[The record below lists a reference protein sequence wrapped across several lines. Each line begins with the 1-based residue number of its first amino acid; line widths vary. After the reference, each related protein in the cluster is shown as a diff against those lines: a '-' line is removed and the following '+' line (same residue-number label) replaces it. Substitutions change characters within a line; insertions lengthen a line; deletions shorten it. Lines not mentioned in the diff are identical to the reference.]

1 MAGYDSACRRLQ
13 SLVAE
18 CARDAPPPAEIR
30 ITRKRGPCET
40 HMSDSEEEIAHDV
53 AAIGRIGSVPS
64 MLRVICKNTGLGF
77 AAVARVTEGT
87 WTACAVQD
95 DIAFGL
101 KPGGQLDVRTT
112 LCRESRAMRQ
122 PVVMDHASLD
132 PLYRDHHT
140 PRIYNIES
148 YISVPII
155 LPNGEYFGNLCA
167 IDPRP
172 AIVSDERT
180 LTMFKMFAELIALQ
194 LESEGRQQAVEAALL
209 DERSTSELREQ
220 FIAVLGHDLRNPL
233 AAVQATAELLERRT
247 AEPDIA
253 SLGTRL
259 KSTTRR
265 MSRLIDDVLDFA
277 RGRLGGGMGVTLVV
291 TDDLPLA
298 LDEVIAELRA
308 AHPDRA
314 VLERIAVQGSI
325 TCDRARL
332 QQLLSNLLGNAL
344 AHGALNQPVLVDI
357 AMQDGALVL
366 TVSNHGEPIAPEN
379 LRKVFEPYWRLAS
392 SKPGGGLGLGLY
404 ICSHIVKAHGG
415 TLSVS
420 STRASGTS
428 FIARIPAG
436 LQR

>member
-172 AIVSDERT
+172 AMISDART
-180 LTMFKMFAELIALQ
+180 LTMFTLFAELIALQ
-194 LESEGRQQAVEAALL
+194 LESENERSATEAALL
-209 DERSTSELREQ
+209 NDRTTAELREQ

-233 AAVQATAELLERRT
+233 AAVGATAEWLARRSS
-247 AEPDIA
+247 EPE
-253 SLGTRL
+253 LVTMGTRL
-259 KSTTRR
+259 RATTRR

-277 RGRLGGGMGVTLVV
+277 RGRLGAGIGVSLSPIEDLPDALRHVV
-291 TDDLPLA
+291 T
-298 LDEVIAELRA
+298 ELRDA
-308 AHPDRA
+308 NPDRV
-314 VLERIAVQGSI
+314 VLEQIAVDSCVY
-325 TCDRARL
+325 CDRGRIE
-332 QQLLSNLLGNAL
+332 QLLYNLLANALTHGSPDQPVRVVVSVDAGELAISVSNL
-344 AHGALNQPVLVDI
+344 GA
-357 AMQDGALVL
+357 
-366 TVSNHGEPIAPEN
+366 PIAPKALE
-379 LRKVFEPYWRLAS
+379 KVFEPYWR
-392 SKPGGGLGLGLY
+392 
-404 ICSHIVKAHGG
+404 
-415 TLSVS
+415 
-420 STRASGTS
+420 
-428 FIARIPAG
+428 AG
-436 LQR
+436 NRP